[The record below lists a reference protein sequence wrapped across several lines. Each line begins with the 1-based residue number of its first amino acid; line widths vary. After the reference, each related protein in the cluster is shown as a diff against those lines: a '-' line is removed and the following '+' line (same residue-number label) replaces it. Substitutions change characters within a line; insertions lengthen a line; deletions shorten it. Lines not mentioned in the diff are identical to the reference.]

1 MTLNPVI
8 FLQASVFSSVK
19 WESYYIFK
27 RMLQELLR
35 GSPCGSDGKETIC
48 SAGDLAS
55 ISELGRSAGGG
66 DGDPLQYSCLE
77 NPTDRG
83 AWWAAVYGVR
93 KSQTRLSA

>member
-1 MTLNPVI
+1 
-8 FLQASVFSSVK
+8 
-19 WESYYIFK
+19 
-27 RMLQELLR
+27 MLQELLR

-55 ISELGRSAGGG
+55 ISELGRSVGGG

-77 NPTDRG
+77 DLMDRG

-93 KSQTRLSA
+93 KSQTRLSD